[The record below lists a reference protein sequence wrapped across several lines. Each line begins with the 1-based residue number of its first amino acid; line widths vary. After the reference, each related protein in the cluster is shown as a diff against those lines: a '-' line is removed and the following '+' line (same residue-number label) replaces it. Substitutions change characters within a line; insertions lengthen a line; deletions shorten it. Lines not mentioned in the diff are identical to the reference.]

1 MINFIA
7 RLITMMF
14 ILEIPLPVSFLYF
27 TLVISSTSWLA
38 EFHSEKLKT
47 IKKIEAKNEKIGT
60 AL

>member
-1 MINFIA
+1 
-7 RLITMMF
+7 MMF